1 MNITSPI
8 GTSPALTPS
17 GSLTDTLA
25 GLRCD
30 YAALVGLSLSAVTI
44 PGGSQINT
52 ANSSAAVLASAIAA
66 ANAVTTCAPASR
78 ALLGV
83 DSGLP
88 AHRRLQSVQT
98 TPWAGITVHIG
109 ASTSASGAASI
120 GAKVLS
126 AAASAFPRTISAW
139 APVWG
144 LTAPQWLTNVGSPVA
159 LASPVSVN
167 NAASFSPQPAAPGGQ
182 VLSNSQQ
189 LGLGLG
195 IALPLALFIVLALI
209 SSCRTHAIP
218 RAAHQLHVVAPK
230 AAAV

>member
-1 MNITSPI
+1 
-8 GTSPALTPS
+8 
-17 GSLTDTLA
+17 
-25 GLRCD
+25 
-30 YAALVGLSLSAVTI
+30 LVGLSLSAVTI

-52 ANSSAAVLASAIAA
+52 ANSSAANLASAIAA
-66 ANAVTTCAPASR
+66 ANAVTACAPAGR

-88 AHRRLQSVQT
+88 AHRSLQSVQT
-98 TPWAGITVHIG
+98 TPWAGITVNIG
-109 ASTSASGAASI
+109 ASTSADGAASI

-144 LTAPQWLTNVGSPVA
+144 LTAQQWLTDIGSPVA
-159 LASPVSVN
+159 LASPVSVYN
-167 NAASFSPQPAAPGGQ
+167 VVSFSPLPAAPAGQ

-195 IALPLALFIVLALI
+195 IALPLALFIALALI
-209 SSCRTHAIP
+209 SSCRTHATP
-218 RAAHQLHVVAPK
+218 RAAHQLQVVAPK

>member
-1 MNITSPI
+1 MSRQQ
-8 GTSPALTPS
+8 
-17 GSLTDTLA
+17 SLA
-25 GLRCD
+25 
-30 YAALVGLSLSAVTI
+30 
-44 PGGSQINT
+44 Q
-52 ANSSAAVLASAIAA
+52 
-66 ANAVTTCAPASR
+66 
-78 ALLGV
+78 
-83 DSGLP
+83 SGLP
-88 AHRRLQSVQT
+88 AHRRLQSVLT
-98 TPWAGITVHIG
+98 TPWAGITVNIG

-144 LTAPQWLTNVGSPVA
+144 LTAPQWLTDIGSPVA

-167 NAASFSPQPAAPGGQ
+167 NAVSFSPQPAAPGGQ
-182 VLSNSQQ
+182 VLSDSQQ

-195 IALPLALFIVLALI
+195 IALPLALFIALVVVLI

>member
-52 ANSSAAVLASAIAA
+52 ANSSASVLASAIAA

-126 AAASAFPRTISAW
+126 AVASAFPRTISAW

-144 LTAPQWLTNVGSPVA
+144 LTAPQWLTDIGSPVA
-159 LASPVSVN
+159 LASPVSLN
-167 NAASFSPQPAAPGGQ
+167 NALSFSPQPAAAGGQ

-195 IALPLALFIVLALI
+195 IALPLALFIALALI